1 MKMSNIN
8 YLGEM
13 GRSRS
18 LHGICIK
25 VIVLKKVGGSQYN
38 NNNNI
43 LTK

>member
-8 YLGEM
+8 RRGEM

-25 VIVLKKVGGSQYN
+25 VIVRKKVGGAQYN

-43 LTK
+43 STK